1 MGFSRRAKRP
11 IPLLTSPLKGEEREQ
26 RKIDASEKVM
36 KTVVRSVMSSI
47 LKALEK
53 VEESQST
60 RRDGG
65 ASGFKKARERRRAWL
80 LPAGVLGGAA
90 VAALVTFAAMGG
102 FSRSGAPASALQEA
116 AKSAPVVVSPVTPV
130 TGTPATQPEQPVS
143 SAPVAAV
150 ALPNLKAAPATAAK
164 LPAEVAAK
172 PGRVSAAPVALA
184 RVPARTSQQQ
194 GASVTSDATAVQ
206 TTSVPATQFIEP
218 TAQVV
223 HEKPRPELRVT
234 GIAWQKDSASSAAI
248 VNGRSVARGGIVDGY
263 KVEEILEDKVRFSGN
278 SGKLDV
284 ALGAGE

>member
-1 MGFSRRAKRP
+1 
-11 IPLLTSPLKGEEREQ
+11 
-26 RKIDASEKVM
+26 
-36 KTVVRSVMSSI
+36 MSSI

-60 RRDGG
+60 SRNGG
-65 ASGFKKARERRRAWL
+65 ASGFKKARERRRVWL

-116 AKSAPVVVSPVTPV
+116 AKGAPVVVSPVPV
-130 TGTPATQPEQPVS
+130 TGMPATQPEQPVS
-143 SAPVAAV
+143 SDPVAAV
-150 ALPNLKAAPATAAK
+150 VVPNPKAAPAAAAK
-164 LPAEVAAK
+164 VPAEVTAK
-172 PGRVSAAPVALA
+172 AGRVSAAPVALA
-184 RVPARTSQQQ
+184 RVPAQTSQQQ
-194 GASVTSDATAVQ
+194 RASAPSDATAVQ
-206 TTSVPATQFIEP
+206 TSSVPATQFVEP

-234 GIAWQKDSASSAAI
+234 GIAWQKDSAASAAI
-248 VNGRSVARGGIVDGY
+248 VNGRSVVRGGIVDGY

>member
-1 MGFSRRAKRP
+1 
-11 IPLLTSPLKGEEREQ
+11 
-26 RKIDASEKVM
+26 
-36 KTVVRSVMSSI
+36 MSSI

-60 RRDGG
+60 RRGGG

-102 FSRSGAPASALQEA
+102 FSRSGTPVSALQEA
-116 AKSAPVVVSPVTPV
+116 AKTAPVVVSPVTPV
-130 TGTPATQPEQPVS
+130 TGMPATQPEQPLS
-143 SAPVAAV
+143 SARVAV
-150 ALPNLKAAPATAAK
+150 VVPNPKAAPASSAK
-164 LPAEVAAK
+164 RPADLAAK
-172 PGRVSAAPVALA
+172 PGRVSAAAVALA
-184 RVPARTSQQQ
+184 RVPARTSQQR
-194 GASVTSDATAVQ
+194 ASAPSDATAVQ
-206 TTSVPATQFIEP
+206 TSSVPATHYIEP

-223 HEKPRPELRVT
+223 HEKPRPEIRVT

-248 VNGRSVARGGIVDGY
+248 VNGRSVVQGGIVDGY